1 LQSPL
6 AATPPV
12 GEAVVPRTVGRLLRS
27 EDFKRLLATRPRAK
41 SAHFVLHHLPEMPSV
56 PVRPARKA
64 ALSFAGGLVQAS
76 TGLTDSSQD
85 SLTAGVVLS
94 TGHQS
99 AEPGLVDNTV
109 QGVQEVTN
117 ETPCVSTVATPPLA
131 PQALWLGCVVPKRL
145 ARRAVTRNLLRRQ
158 MRQVVQEAQTG
169 LPGGIWLLRMRLGFD
184 KSAYPS
190 ASSAAL
196 RTAARE
202 ELQRLVAGRGRDD
215 RPRGDGGR
223 PNRPGL
229 RDRIS

>member
-1 LQSPL
+1 
-6 AATPPV
+6 
-12 GEAVVPRTVGRLLRS
+12 VGRLLRS

-56 PVRPARKA
+56 PVRPARKG

-117 ETPCVSTVATPPLA
+117 ETPCVPTVATPPLA